1 MTFKKATVIVIC
13 LHVLGGV
20 LLYGVLKYKS
30 HRARE
35 VREAR
40 DREIAASYS
49 NNPADWNNQGK
60 KPRVVAIPKLKPKV
74 RKEEECLKDYFVN
87 SVVYIINKSKELY
100 KRLLTIP
107 PVIDYQTKDTLD
119 KIEKKINNPVQTKP
133 IIRPKPK
140 SIPSSTPSSTPQVT
154 IIYKYTQVVEQN
166 VVTKK
171 PEIVSQETS
180 SIYIPSH
187 SSPPPLP
194 QLPHPR
200 LRPVRLCP
208 PPNFN

>member
-74 RKEEECLKDYFVN
+74 RKEEKSLKDYFVN
-87 SVVYIINKSKELY
+87 SVVYVINKSEELY

-119 KIEKKINNPVQTKP
+119 KIEKKINKPVQTKP
-133 IIRPKPK
+133 IIRLKPK
-140 SIPSSTPSSTPQVT
+140 SIPSPTPQVT

-187 SSPPPLP
+187 SSSPPLP
-194 QLPHPR
+194 QLSHPR

-208 PPNFN
+208 PPNFD

>member
-1 MTFKKATVIVIC
+1 MSFKRATVIVIC

-30 HRARE
+30 YRARE

-74 RKEEECLKDYFVN
+74 GKEEESLKDHFVN
-87 SVVYIINKSKELY
+87 GVVYAINKCEELY

-107 PVIDYQTKDTLD
+107 PAIDYHTQDTLD
-119 KIEKKINNPVQTKP
+119 KIEKKINKPVQTKP

-140 SIPSSTPSSTPQVT
+140 SIPRFTPSPTPQVT

-187 SSPPPLP
+187 SSSPLP
-194 QLPHPR
+194 PTRPR
-200 LRPVRLCP
+200 MHPVRLCP